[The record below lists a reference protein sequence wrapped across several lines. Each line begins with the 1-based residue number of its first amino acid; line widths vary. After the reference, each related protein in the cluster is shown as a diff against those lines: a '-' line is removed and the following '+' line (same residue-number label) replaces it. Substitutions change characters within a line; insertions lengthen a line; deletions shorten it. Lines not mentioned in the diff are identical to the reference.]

1 MRRVL
6 ESGLFVLALSV
17 AAAQAPNDGLAQAN
31 SALQA
36 GEADKALSLI
46 SSLPVSAESRN
57 LRCRVLFTIEHWD
70 EAVYEC
76 EQAVRLDGQSSTNHM
91 WYGRALGE
99 KADRATFLTAY
110 SLAKRVKAEFEEAT
124 RLNPRNAE
132 ALADLSEFYISA
144 PGVVGGGIDKAES
157 VAAQME
163 KLDAARGHELR
174 GAIAQS
180 RKDYGTAEREF
191 KQAVAVSERPSF
203 QWMRLGSFYR
213 KRERWDDMLV
223 AWNDGTSVH
232 LSRSSA
238 LAHFCRFHA
247 VDSCRNCAAHRVLR
261 QLSNCPLM
269 GGSHVCVAGNCIW
282 KCHRRVAF
290 PVLAARADFV
300 PALVRD
306 CAHHHRRRL
315 CSTRAFAD

>member
-1 MRRVL
+1 VRRVL
-6 ESGLFVLALSV
+6 QAGLFLAALSV

-36 GEADKALSLI
+36 GEADKAFSLI

-57 LRCRVLFTIEHWD
+57 LRCRVLFTLERWD

-76 EQAVRLDGQSSTNHM
+76 EQAVRLDSQSSTNHM

-99 KADRATFLTAY
+99 KADRATFLTAF
-110 SLAKRVKAEFEEAT
+110 SLAKRVKTEFEEAA

-144 PGVVGGGIDKAES
+144 PSVVGGGFEKAES
-157 VAAQME
+157 IAAQME

-174 GAIAQS
+174 GAIAQG

-191 KQAVAVSERPSF
+191 KQAVAASDCPSF

-213 KRERWDDMLV
+213 KRERWDDMEAAVQSGYKAAQKDKHSGV
-223 AWNDGTSVH
+223 ALYNGSSV
-232 LSRSSA
+232 LSKGK
-238 LAHFCRFHA
+238 
-247 VDSCRNCAAHRVLR
+247 RNLT
-261 QLSNCPLM
+261 
-269 GGSHVCVAGNCIW
+269 
-282 KCHRRVAF
+282 
-290 PVLAARADFV
+290 LAARMLEEYLRGSSKTEEGPAVEAYTRLARLKAQLGDV
-300 PALVRD
+300 DGARKDRDQALGLAHDYKPALE
-306 CAHHHRRRL
+306 L
-315 CSTRAFAD
+315 KF

>member
-1 MRRVL
+1 
-6 ESGLFVLALSV
+6 
-17 AAAQAPNDGLAQAN
+17 
-31 SALQA
+31 
-36 GEADKALSLI
+36 
-46 SSLPVSAESRN
+46 
-57 LRCRVLFTIEHWD
+57 
-70 EAVYEC
+70 
-76 EQAVRLDGQSSTNHM
+76 M

-213 KRERWDDMLV
+213 KRERWDDMEAAVQSGYKAAQKDKHSGV
-223 AWNDGTSVH
+223 ALYNGSSVLSKGKRNLTLAAKMLEEYLGGSSRTEEGPAVEAYTQLARLKAQLGDVDGARKDRAH
-232 LSRSSA
+232 ALE
-238 LAHFCRFHA
+238 LAH
-247 VDSCRNCAAHRVLR
+247 DY
-261 QLSNCPLM
+261 
-269 GGSHVCVAGNCIW
+269 
-282 KCHRRVAF
+282 K
-290 PVLAARADFV
+290 
-300 PALVRD
+300 PALE
-306 CAHHHRRRL
+306 L
-315 CSTRAFAD
+315 KF

>member
-6 ESGLFVLALSV
+6 QSGLLVVALSV

-76 EQAVRLDGQSSTNHM
+76 EQAVKLDGQSSTNHM

-213 KRERWDDMLV
+213 KRERWDDMEAAVQSGYKAAQKDKHSGV
-223 AWNDGTSVH
+223 ALYNGSSV
-232 LSRSSA
+232 LSKGKRNLTLAAKMLEEYLGGSSRTEEGPA
-238 LAHFCRFHA
+238 VEAYTRLARLKAQLGDVEGARKDRAQALELAH
-247 VDSCRNCAAHRVLR
+247 DY
-261 QLSNCPLM
+261 
-269 GGSHVCVAGNCIW
+269 
-282 KCHRRVAF
+282 K
-290 PVLAARADFV
+290 
-300 PALVRD
+300 PALE
-306 CAHHHRRRL
+306 L
-315 CSTRAFAD
+315 KF